1 MLRATYLVL
10 SLLLPTAAFA
20 VPPFSG
26 TVFLDP
32 DIITPSDPTTYVGMV
47 YTGQGMRT
55 MFDRRINAFANY
67 NAYLFNAQFSDG
79 FTVEIQVNPEFG
91 SAGNAQ
97 AEAGVYAPVI
107 GRLPRPLRMDLQTVW
122 LHQGDQPFGGCLVRQ
137 ALERRSRC

>member
-47 YTGQGMRT
+47 FTGQGMRT

-122 LHQGDQPFGGCLVRQ
+122 LYQGDQPFGGCLVRQ